1 MLVVPLAVAGTKE
14 KVLEE
19 LLHGVVLASVLA
31 GLYPRTAIQVI
42 VQVVHDDGS
51 VRARAC
57 ARRQA
62 QKPTCPRSL
71 IVSSSVPPLNQR
83 QLLAAAINGAMLA
96 LLDAGISMRAT
107 VTAATAAFLPGSPD
121 LLLDPTA
128 EETAVRAVSTP
139 RGPPSLAH
147 THPMPPPPSNFPPPV
162 RTPQQQAAESVHTF
176 AVANGGEGDAIV
188 SDSVGLFTVAQVRT
202 MRVGPTP
209 L

>member
-147 THPMPPPPSNFPPPV
+147 THPMALFMPVLSPNRRPNRSTRSRWPTAARATPSS
-162 RTPQQQAAESVHTF
+162 RTAWASSPSRRSEPCAW
-176 AVANGGEGDAIV
+176 
-188 SDSVGLFTVAQVRT
+188 
-202 MRVGPTP
+202 GPHP
-209 L
+209 SEYVQRA